1 MTDPRLNA
9 AAARRDIGAV
19 VQTVADRLAPPADV
33 ADLSEVKYLTVLEIA
48 TTLRVARMTAY
59 RLIHRGELPAIKV
72 GRQIRV
78 PEPAFEAYMKDRFAE
93 AGLVFAGGRDA

>member
-1 MTDPRLNA
+1 MST
-9 AAARRDIGAV
+9 
-19 VQTVADRLAPPADV
+19 
-33 ADLSEVKYLTVLEIA
+33 VKYLTVLEIA

-78 PEPAFEAYMKDRFAE
+78 PEHAFQEYLRDRYAD
-93 AGLVFAGGRDA
+93 AGLALAGGQGA